1 MPRQDLMELV
11 LQQFAAG
18 REQTLEGVV
27 VGVRKTSPVVSEAD
41 VRSAVLGLLRRNEL
55 QLTDQFNLQQ
65 ASDVVAA

>member
-18 REQTLEGVV
+18 QERTLEDVV
-27 VGVRKTSPVVSEAD
+27 VGVSKTSPVVSESD

-65 ASDVVAA
+65 AGDVVAA